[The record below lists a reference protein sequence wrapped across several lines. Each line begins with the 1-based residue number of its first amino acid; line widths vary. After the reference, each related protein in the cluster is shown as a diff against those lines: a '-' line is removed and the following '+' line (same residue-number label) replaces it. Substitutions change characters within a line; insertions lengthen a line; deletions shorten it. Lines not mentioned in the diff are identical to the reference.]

1 MLNRDGSV
9 GDTMSLNEIIE
20 IIPLTKKYLNDG
32 ITLVK
37 SIFKDEG
44 KSLRREL
51 EASVDERKFS
61 KYIKKYDRD
70 MKSLEYFIALDKN
83 EKVLGI
89 IGLYSI
95 SKDFQDTYWL
105 GWYCVDISER
115 GKGIG
120 KSLLDYAI
128 NVAKKRGKKYLCLFT
143 STDKNEAKA
152 QKIYEKSGFFITKTV
167 HKKGYDIIYRKKI
180 L

>member
-1 MLNRDGSV
+1 MGDIMNLNKGI
-9 GDTMSLNEIIE
+9 N
-20 IIPLTKKYLNDG
+20 IIPLTKKYLNEG

-37 SIFKDEG
+37 STFEDEG
-44 KSLRREL
+44 RSLRKEL
-51 EASVDERKFS
+51 EASVDEKKFS
-61 KYIKKYDRD
+61 KYIKKYDRE
-70 MKSLEYFIALDKN
+70 MKSIEYFIAVDKT

-120 KSLLDYAI
+120 KALLDYAI
-128 NVAKKRGKKYLCLFT
+128 NVAKKRRKKYLCLFT

-152 QKIYEKSGFFITKTV
+152 QKIYDKNGFFITKTI